1 MSDGSSESGS
11 STWSDVKRVLAIR
24 LDSMGDVLM
33 TSPALRAI
41 REAPGVE
48 LLALLTSPAGAAAA
62 ALIAEV
68 DKVMIYAAPWMKASG
83 TPALAQ
89 DEAIIAQLRS
99 ERFDAAVIFT
109 VFSQTPFPAAML
121 CRLAGIPRVLM
132 HARERA
138 YALASDEVR
147 ETEPENGIRHEV
159 RRHLDLVSRR
169 GWAPAHDQLSVTVPE
184 TAHRRIAEFKLPK
197 GRWAVVHPGASAP
210 SRRWPP
216 DHFVEALRQLTALG
230 WSFVLCLRYHPSG
243 AIDALLT
250 DGTIGL
256 YLGWVSIATAANAAA
271 VLTAAGFDGFGLS
284 PDAWAVFV
292 LAVASAVGVM
302 LAIVGKGRIA
312 PAISLSWGLAW
323 VAVGR
328 LTGELISTPTG
339 IAAIASV
346 VVIVAVTAI
355 IRLTSGAVTAA

>member
-68 DKVMIYAAPWMKASG
+68 DNVMIYAAPWMKASG

-216 DHFVEALRQLTALG
+216 DHFVEALRQLAALG
-230 WSFVLCLRYHPSG
+230 WSFVLTGDAQERALCE
-243 AIDALLT
+243 AIVAAAAIEGRVFTGVLDLGELAAL
-250 DGTIGL
+250 
-256 YLGWVSIATAANAAA
+256 IAAAPLLITNNTGPAHLAAA
-271 VLTAAGFDGFGLS
+271 VGTPVVVLYALTNPQHTPWAVATRVLSHDVECRWCFASVCRTDHHPCLRGVTPDAVVAAALELTAS
-284 PDAWAVFV
+284 NR
-292 LAVASAVGVM
+292 AVAA
-302 LAIVGKGRIA
+302 
-312 PAISLSWGLAW
+312 
-323 VAVGR
+323 
-328 LTGELISTPTG
+328 
-339 IAAIASV
+339 
-346 VVIVAVTAI
+346 
-355 IRLTSGAVTAA
+355 